1 MLGDETM
8 NLNQIKYLA
17 EINRHHSIRQAGEHL
32 YITSQALGQSIAALE
47 KELNLKLIESSRTG
61 TFLTQTGRI
70 LLEAGEEF
78 AQVIEELQNSSSSIT
93 SYKYL
98 PKANLSILTLTG
110 LSNTLLAKISA
121 YFYQEYPKIQITTN
135 TRLNL
140 SKILTALSAEEI
152 EDEFA
157 FISIYHYKNGAL
169 PDLTNYPNLTF
180 KPLTTSKYC
189 CSVPK
194 NHEVFHYKNIS
205 LSTVLNYPIVIS
217 SGADTLLPI
226 LKAYGTPKK
235 ITTIAEYPI
244 FNQFLKQDVSH
255 LTFER
260 LSSSFEASLSL
271 ENRKLIPLKEDISVS
286 FGYIYRSNHRFSP
299 LAIEFLDATSKFCK
313 NHYGEI

>member
-1 MLGDETM
+1 M
-8 NLNQIKYLA
+8 NLNQIRYLA
-17 EINRHHSIRQAGEHL
+17 EINRHHSIRQASEHL
-32 YITSQALGQSIAALE
+32 FITSQALGQSIASLE

-70 LLEAGEEF
+70 LLDAGEEF
-78 AQVIEELQNSSSSIT
+78 AKLIEELQNSSNPAG
-93 SYKYL
+93 SYKHL

-121 YFYQEYPKIQITTN
+121 HLYQEYPKIQIATN

-140 SKILTALSAEEI
+140 AKILDMLSSQEI
-152 EDEFA
+152 ENEFA
-157 FISIYHYKNGAL
+157 FISIYHYKDGML
-169 PDLTNYPNLTF
+169 PNLTDYPNLIF

-205 LSTVLNYPIVIS
+205 LSTMLNYPIVIS

-244 FNQFLKQDVSH
+244 FNQFLKQDTSH

-271 ENRKLIPLKEDISVS
+271 DNRKLIPLKEDISVS
-286 FGYIYRSNHRFSP
+286 FGYVYRSNHKFSP
-299 LAIEFLDATSKFCK
+299 LATEFLDATSKFCTS
-313 NHYGEI
+313 HYGEM